1 MLHHPLALPGLT
13 DGGAHVGTIC
23 DASMPTFLLS
33 YWTRDRQKRPLAIE
47 RAIQM
52 LTADGADH
60 LGLHDRGRLVAGQRA
75 DVNLI
80 DHHNLR
86 LRKPRLVADLPAG
99 GKRFLQDAVGYR
111 ATFVAGVE
119 TVRDGHLTGA
129 RPGRV
134 VRLGH
139 SAAS

>member
-1 MLHHPLALPGLT
+1 MPALPGKDHEIDMRRALT
-13 DGGAHVGTIC
+13 LLALCSVASRAH
-23 DASMPTFLLS
+23 AFE
-33 YWTRDRQKRPLAIE
+33 RDLTPEGVAPAF
-47 RAIQM
+47 RAGP
-52 LTADGADH
+52 AW
-60 LGLHDRGRLVAGQRA
+60 
-75 DVNLI
+75 
-80 DHHNLR
+80 
-86 LRKPRLVADLPAG
+86 PRLVADLPAG